1 MTYGIRF
8 RYGRD
13 ETLQYIAHLDMLR
26 LFERTLR
33 RSGLPVAHTQGF
45 NPRMKLVFGLPMS
58 TGLTSEAEYADVEL
72 DRPIV
77 PAAFVATMNTHLP
90 RGMQVYDA
98 VPVATNDNVML
109 RVAAARYRITFRTA
123 TPVSRE
129 DMQGM
134 LVRLLESEHV
144 PVMKKGKK
152 GLHEVDIR
160 PLVYA
165 ATIRAHGEDWI
176 LETFMSAGA
185 ADNLRPD
192 LFMEA
197 WHALVGTEFV
207 LRAMHREALY
217 ASIDNEWLALT
228 DPRACGSVAAAGEA
242 GMESLPGTRHM
253 GVDE

>member
-33 RSGLPVAHTQGF
+33 RSALPVAHTQGF

-72 DRPIV
+72 DRSV
-77 PAAFVATMNTHLP
+77 EPAEFIATMNAHLP
-90 RGMQVYDA
+90 GGMQVYDA

-109 RVAAARYRITFRTA
+109 RVAAARYRIVFRTVS
-123 TPVSRE
+123 PVARE
-129 DMQGM
+129 AMQAM

-152 GLHEVDIR
+152 GLHEVNIR

-165 ATIRAHGEDWI
+165 ATIRASGEDWV

-185 ADNLRPD
+185 TDNLRPD

-197 WHALVGTEFV
+197 WHGLVGTEFV

-217 ASIDNEWLALT
+217 ASIDNEWLELA
-228 DPRACGSVAAAGEA
+228 DPRACGQVRVAET
-242 GMESLPGTRHM
+242 P
-253 GVDE
+253 